1 MTFLKSG
8 ICLLSSVII
17 LFLGTFLKELKTESS
32 FLAMNLYH
40 KSFDVIFL
48 RVLNRSIICWSKVH
62 FFLIFTSL
70 RIRLITN
77 ISTSLSYIITLYIIQ
92 LTNTVLVCSSKNSLF
107 FKNTVIGHN

>member
-17 LFLGTFLKELKTESS
+17 LLLGTFLKELKTESS

-48 RVLNRSIICWSKVH
+48 RVLNRSIICCSKVH
-62 FFLIFTSL
+62 FFAYF
-70 RIRLITN
+70 
-77 ISTSLSYIITLYIIQ
+77 YIIKNKINYKHLDIIE
-92 LTNTVLVCSSKNSLF
+92 LHHYPL
-107 FKNTVIGHN
+107 HN